1 VARPVREPE
10 PASRPPG
17 ATPDPASGRR
27 SGAKAGAG
35 SGGPSAGPR
44 ADDRTAGIPEDRS
57 DRAGGLRRR
66 LESVTGTPFT
76 EGNEVTVLRNGDEIF
91 PAMLG
96 AIRDAR
102 RTVDLMTFVYW
113 KGDIAVEFAEALSE
127 RAQAGIRVRLLI
139 DALGGRLI
147 DTGLVDRMDRAGVQV
162 EWFRKPLLKSP
173 FKVNHRLHR
182 KVCVVDETVAF
193 TGGVGIAEEWC
204 GDARDETEWRDTH
217 LRVVGPA
224 VDGLSSAFV
233 QDWAET
239 GRALYDETDTFRTH
253 SQAGHSTVEV
263 VKGSAS
269 LGWDDLQSVFHI
281 ILHAAEE
288 RLRIATAYFAPDAE
302 FLQTL
307 TATADRGVRVQLL
320 LPGPHAD
327 KRVCQLASE
336 AVYAQLM
343 DGGVEVLSFQPS
355 MMHQKVLTLDGY
367 AAVVGSS
374 NFNRRSLDHDE
385 EVVMVILDEETVAT
399 LDRHL
404 DDDVKHSASID
415 VTRWQQ
421 RSTAQRMLEL
431 ATTPIKRWL

>member
-1 VARPVREPE
+1 MAQRPAEEPE
-10 PASRPPG
+10 PPSRTPA
-17 ATPDPASGRR
+17 ATPGPGPTPGGRSSGKGGADPRA
-27 SGAKAGAG
+27 
-35 SGGPSAGPR
+35 SAGPR
-44 ADDRTAGIPEDRS
+44 ADDRTAGIPEDRA

-96 AIRDAR
+96 AIRGAR

-113 KGDIAVEFAEALSE
+113 KGDIAVAFADALSD

-147 DTGLVDRMDRAGVQV
+147 DTGLVDRMDEAGVQV

-173 FKVNHRLHR
+173 FKANHRLHR

-233 QDWAET
+233 QDWAES
-239 GRALYDETDTFRTH
+239 GRALYDETDTFPTH
-253 SQAGHSTVEV
+253 VPSGSSTVEV
-263 VKGSAS
+263 IKGSAS
-269 LGWDDLQSVFHI
+269 LGWDDMQSVFHI
-281 ILHAAEE
+281 MLHAAEQ
-288 RLRIATAYFAPDAE
+288 RLRIATAYFAPDEE

-307 TATADRGVRVQLL
+307 VDTASRGVQVQLL

-336 AVYAQLM
+336 AVYDRLLH
-343 DGGVEVLSFQPS
+343 GGVDVLSFQPS
-355 MMHQKVLTLDGY
+355 MLHQKVLTLDGY

-385 EVVMVILDEETVAT
+385 
-399 LDRHL
+399 
-404 DDDVKHSASID
+404 
-415 VTRWQQ
+415 
-421 RSTAQRMLEL
+421 
-431 ATTPIKRWL
+431 